1 VAWLTFLLVLVSMA
15 VSLPVT
21 ALAMMAGRRL
31 GATDTEGVPGQVKDE
46 RRAVPNTG
54 GIGIFA
60 GMAVPMA
67 VGLLAL
73 AVFDDAT
80 LARLVPGAGDYLEG
94 ARSVSSA
101 AWTVLAAVFA
111 LHIVGVID
119 DRRPMGP
126 WVKLV
131 AMTAAATGVVLVT
144 PGTGLLTLLDAY
156 VGGPWLSTLLA
167 ILWIIVITN
176 AMNFL
181 DNMDGLAGGVGLI
194 AAGLFLIAAMIQGQW
209 FVAATLAML
218 VGALGGFLPFN
229 VPPARVF
236 MGDGGSLVV
245 GFMLGFLTVRTTY
258 YSTNAGAPYAV
269 FMPVITLAVPLYDFV
284 TVVILRL
291 SQRRSPL
298 VGDLQHVSHRLV
310 QRGMSKRRAVFLLWV
325 CAATLGASAI
335 WLGKLEP
342 WQAALVGAQA
352 VLTLGLV
359 ALLEFTLPA
368 RRGRR

>member
-1 VAWLTFLLVLVSMA
+1 MAWLTFLLVLVSMA
-15 VSLPVT
+15 VSLPAT

-31 GATDTEGVPGQVKDE
+31 GATDTQGVAGQIKEE
-46 RRAVPNTG
+46 RRPVPNTG
-54 GIGIFA
+54 GIGVFA
-60 GMAVPMA
+60 GLAVPMGA
-67 VGLLAL
+67 GLLAL
-73 AVFDDAT
+73 ALFDDAT
-80 LARLVPGAGDYLEG
+80 LVRLAPETAGYLEG
-94 ARSVSSA
+94 ARSVAPA
-101 AWTVLAAVFA
+101 AWTVLAAALA
-111 LHIVGVID
+111 LHIVGLID

-131 AMTAAATGVVLVT
+131 VMTGAATGVVLVT
-144 PGTGLLTLLDAY
+144 PGTGLLTLLDGY
-156 VGGPWLSTLLA
+156 VGGPWLSMLLA

-209 FVAATLAML
+209 FVAATLAMV
-218 VGALGGFLPFN
+218 VGAVAGFLPFN

-236 MGDGGSLVV
+236 MGDSGSLVL

-258 YSTNAGAPYAV
+258 YSTDAGTPYAV

-291 SQRRSPL
+291 SQKRSPF

-310 QRGMSKRRAVFLLWV
+310 QRGLSKRRAVFFLWI

-368 RRGRR
+368 RRRGK